1 MKCAYVT
8 GITQRRSCKGSVDP
22 VTRVQTIRF
31 INMKCHHNSRLLDH
45 VLVLCQISLTSSCS
59 DEVEHVKFP
68 SDIEDAKQLGLVLSR
83 YKDRYYA
90 QVSWVKWL
98 VLCYNIEP
106 WTCVTSPPNSAR
118 RSWEG
123 CSWRTSSC
131 RPSPSPAPSSSPS
144 SPVTSSI
151 LVSPFSW

>member
-90 QVSWVKWL
+90 QVRVGTNHFFNYMYS
-98 VLCYNIEP
+98 
-106 WTCVTSPPNSAR
+106 
-118 RSWEG
+118 
-123 CSWRTSSC
+123 RTLIDRKS
-131 RPSPSPAPSSSPS
+131 
-144 SPVTSSI
+144 VI
-151 LVSPFSW
+151 